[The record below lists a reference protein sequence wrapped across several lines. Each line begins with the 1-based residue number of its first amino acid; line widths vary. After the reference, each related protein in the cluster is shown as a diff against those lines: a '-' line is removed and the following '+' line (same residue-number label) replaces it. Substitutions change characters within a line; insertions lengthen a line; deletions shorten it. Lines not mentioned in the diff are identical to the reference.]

1 MEIDAKIYDLSRFG
15 GILVSLIVLAAIS
28 TAGIGDVLAS
38 SLDECPEFKELEI
51 FKIPGQSYSSQAVR
65 ADLGG
70 VPVMI
75 PAHFAENLEYNVD
88 PNQKNQRLDRLSK
101 INIFGFDVRFP
112 DMSGKDGLENIKDY
126 YNSDI
131 FTTSWFRV
139 SVESGDYYAGPES
152 IDRLAKRSLMTM
164 LDSKKFRPLI
174 SYEKLDA
181 GEFGLSVYAPKGL
194 NPETNT
200 PYREHRHAQDVYI
213 AWGNEGEA
221 KAYIRCSNRN
231 IASAQCTHHFNL
243 EPRMHAN
250 ITISYRREF
259 LSQWLE
265 RQDKVTELIYGFS
278 VNNYK

>member
-1 MEIDAKIYDLSRFG
+1 MKIDSKIYGLRRFG

-112 DMSGKDGLENIKDY
+112 DMSGKDGLENRKDY
-126 YNSDI
+126 YNSDV
-131 FTTSWFRV
+131 FTTNWFRV
-139 SVESGDYYAGPES
+139 GVVSGEYYNGPDS
-152 IDRLAKRSLMTM
+152 IDRRVRRSLKTM
-164 LDSKKFRPLI
+164 LESPTFRPLI
-174 SYEKLDA
+174 SYERVSG
-181 GEFGLSVYAPKGL
+181 GEFGLEVFAPKGL
-194 NPETNT
+194 NPETGA
-200 PYREHRHAQDVYI
+200 PYRGHTHAKDIYI
-213 AWGNEGEA
+213 AWGSDGKA
-221 KAYIRCSNRN
+221 KAYMSCSNRN
-231 IASAQCTHHFNL
+231 IATAQCVHYFSL
-243 EPRMHAN
+243 DPGMHAN
-250 ITISYRREF
+250 VTMSYRREF

-265 RQDKVTELIYGFS
+265 RQDKVIELIYGFS

>member
-1 MEIDAKIYDLSRFG
+1 MKLDANIYDLRRIG
-15 GILVSLIVLAAIS
+15 GSLVSAIVFAAIS
-28 TAGIGDVLAS
+28 SASIGDALAS
-38 SLDECPEFKELEI
+38 SLEECRALKESGI

-112 DMSGKDGLENIKDY
+112 DMSGKDGLENRKDY
-126 YNSDI
+126 YNSDV
-131 FTTSWFRV
+131 FTTNWFRV
-139 SVESGDYYAGPES
+139 GVVSGEYYNGPDS
-152 IDRLAKRSLMTM
+152 IDRRVRRSLKTM
-164 LDSKKFRPLI
+164 LESTTFRPLI
-174 SYEKLDA
+174 SYERLSG
-181 GEFGLSVYAPKGL
+181 GEFGLEVFAPKGL
-194 NPETNT
+194 NPETGA
-200 PYREHRHAQDVYI
+200 PYRGHTHAKDIYI
-213 AWGNEGEA
+213 AWGGDGKA
-221 KAYIRCSNRN
+221 KAYISCSNRN

-265 RQDKVTELIYGFS
+265 RQVKIAEMIYRFAL
-278 VNNYK
+278 